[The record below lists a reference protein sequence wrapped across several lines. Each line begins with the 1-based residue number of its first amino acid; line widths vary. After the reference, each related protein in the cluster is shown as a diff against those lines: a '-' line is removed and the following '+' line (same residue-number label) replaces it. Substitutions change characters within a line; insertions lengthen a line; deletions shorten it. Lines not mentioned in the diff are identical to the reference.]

1 MIQDIGLLN
10 SAAVVTA
17 LIVGVSML
25 PTMLL
30 QWKGGAWRKQRAG
43 DL

>member
-1 MIQDIGLLN
+1 MIEDIGLIK
-10 SAAVVTA
+10 SAGVAIA

-30 QWKGGAWRKQRAG
+30 QWKGAGWRKQRSG
-43 DL
+43 R